1 MRETNKEYILP
12 YRQGGD
18 EMSDN
23 PYVGNP
29 QTVGRKAQI
38 RGKNGQQVMQY
49 SFRKIAS
56 LGVGIRIAGQA
67 NEIVGTYTGRKLR
80 QQQLQDKMDLAK
92 MAVGVAMFGGLGVVY
107 AASQVAY
114 KTFNHQMG
122 IRNQSYKAENARMR
136 SLNDTASGSRNGGGK
151 L

>member
-1 MRETNKEYILP
+1 
-12 YRQGGD
+12 
-18 EMSDN
+18 
-23 PYVGNP
+23 
-29 QTVGRKAQI
+29 
-38 RGKNGQQVMQY
+38 
-49 SFRKIAS
+49 
-56 LGVGIRIAGQA
+56 
-67 NEIVGTYTGRKLR
+67 
-80 QQQLQDKMDLAK
+80 MDLAK

-114 KTFNHQMG
+114 KSFNHQMG